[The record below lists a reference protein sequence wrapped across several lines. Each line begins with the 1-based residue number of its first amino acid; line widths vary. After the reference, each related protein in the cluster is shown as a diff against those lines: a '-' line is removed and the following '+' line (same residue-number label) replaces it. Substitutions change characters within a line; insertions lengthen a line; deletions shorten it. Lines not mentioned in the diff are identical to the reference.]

1 MALYGISVHFFSSLT
16 GGSGQQCCYRNDAL
30 VVGPPGGGTVDFVS
44 PDVDFIGHFVEDVVP
59 YLLCCKAGILSNCA
73 EYYRHR
79 PSDDGY
85 PPPPP
90 PPPPGISYIK
100 IAVQLVLW

>member
-1 MALYGISVHFFSSLT
+1 MTNFGFVWHSVSLSSSLT
-16 GGSGQQCCYRNDAL
+16 GGSGQQCCYRNNAL
-30 VVGPPGGGTVDFVS
+30 VVGPPGGGTVDLVS
-44 PDVDFIGHFVEDVVP
+44 PDVDFIGHLIQDVIP
-59 YLLCCKAGILSNCA
+59 YLLCCKAGIFSNCA

-100 IAVQLVLW
+100 IAL